1 MKRNF
6 DKLIEV
12 NSKKLK
18 VIKSFSEIMEK
29 ESLREKK
36 RFNENSNKAKTIEI
50 AKINKRKY
58 TINKLSNK
66 LYDINDLKV
75 IGITGTCGKT
85 SVAVLIHRYLQ
96 SIGKKSV
103 LYSSAY
109 VDSPA
114 TAINR
119 KIGYDPAQ
127 ITEEFI
133 ANVLNEC
140 REYEADYLIFEC
152 WEGSIGRG
160 AFDNIKFD
168 LKVLTS
174 FWSGAMDQAYK
185 DKDQYFKLKLKFLA
199 MNDCPVL
206 INMRI
211 EENKEDIYKRR
222 AFIDSITTKKLYYN
236 VHPTCTPDFKDI
248 KLDYYF
254 EDSDNLKEGAK
265 NINMYDSFKC
275 SFYNLKA
282 PNRQARIYKTY
293 LDGFN
298 LDNSLC
304 AYAIADFFEEL
315 NEDAWAEFIGSP
327 NLYIAGRSQKIKW
340 KDRTII
346 ISPDNLYLCIYFN
359 KQRNQIEKDYEQNIS
374 YTVNNEIIEAPKINK
389 IRLVASPLR
398 GTVSTTK
405 YIDNFRNNCLLDTMI
420 KQTTSLENAMPDYYA
435 YCYNNYIDSIILN
448 VLDLG
453 NGDYDKIIEAMKSK
467 LTIPCDDAKSRYN
480 AILKALLQSE
490 ENDVIIIGGRGNRN
504 TNVIDYETIE
514 YGTDLEFIKKA
525 CEELYWM

>member
-152 WEGSIGRG
+152 
-160 AFDNIKFD
+160 
-168 LKVLTS
+168 
-174 FWSGAMDQAYK
+174 
-185 DKDQYFKLKLKFLA
+185 
-199 MNDCPVL
+199 
-206 INMRI
+206 
-211 EENKEDIYKRR
+211 
-222 AFIDSITTKKLYYN
+222 
-236 VHPTCTPDFKDI
+236 
-248 KLDYYF
+248 
-254 EDSDNLKEGAK
+254 
-265 NINMYDSFKC
+265 
-275 SFYNLKA
+275 
-282 PNRQARIYKTY
+282 
-293 LDGFN
+293 
-298 LDNSLC
+298 
-304 AYAIADFFEEL
+304 
-315 NEDAWAEFIGSP
+315 
-327 NLYIAGRSQKIKW
+327 
-340 KDRTII
+340 
-346 ISPDNLYLCIYFN
+346 
-359 KQRNQIEKDYEQNIS
+359 
-374 YTVNNEIIEAPKINK
+374 
-389 IRLVASPLR
+389 
-398 GTVSTTK
+398 
-405 YIDNFRNNCLLDTMI
+405 
-420 KQTTSLENAMPDYYA
+420 
-435 YCYNNYIDSIILN
+435 
-448 VLDLG
+448 
-453 NGDYDKIIEAMKSK
+453 
-467 LTIPCDDAKSRYN
+467 
-480 AILKALLQSE
+480 
-490 ENDVIIIGGRGNRN
+490 
-504 TNVIDYETIE
+504 
-514 YGTDLEFIKKA
+514 
-525 CEELYWM
+525 